1 MNNTDKVYPQVDDV
15 PEQVYND
22 WLYNMDDQLVRA
34 LLLLEETNKL
44 WIIQTMSPRIE
55 VAKL

>member
-44 WIIQTMSPRIE
+44 WII
-55 VAKL
+55 

>member
-1 MNNTDKVYPQVDDV
+1 MNNSDKVYPQVDDV

-44 WIIQTMSPRIE
+44 WLIQTITPRIE
-55 VAKL
+55 VARL